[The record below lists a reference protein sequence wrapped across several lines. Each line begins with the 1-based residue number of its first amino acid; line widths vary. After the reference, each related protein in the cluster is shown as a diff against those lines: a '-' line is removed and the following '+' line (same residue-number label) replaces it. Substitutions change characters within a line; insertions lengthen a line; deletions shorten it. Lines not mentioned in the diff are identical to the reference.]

1 MPTKKQLQ
9 TLDKYVDAIHEIL
22 IDQINGMRARAD
34 RQLTVNRMIFVRLL
48 GQMLYEAPKLH
59 TGLVSVRLV
68 EQKLNNFSTKGCLE
82 HHQSR
87 QKGGSALIDLIDKA
101 VATGVNPTKKQI
113 QEIALIY
120 CQVHYTTAYEND
132 QLRKHQR
139 KCSSEAA
146 YRRAN
151 IQLIEARDLFT
162 KKGRHSQ
169 KWKEQMRLKYQPIV
183 DAYNNPVVNEVPL
196 PELPIVIN

>member
-1 MPTKKQLQ
+1 MPTKKQQQ

-22 IDQINGMRARAD
+22 IDQIEGMRAQKH
-34 RQLTVNRMIFVRLL
+34 RQLTVNRMIFIRLL

-59 TGLVSVRLV
+59 TGLVSIRLV
-68 EQKLNNFSTKGCLE
+68 EQKLKNFGTKGCLE

-87 QKGGSALIDLIDKA
+87 QKGGNALVDLIDRA
-101 VATGVNPTKKQI
+101 ITTGTNPSRQ
-113 QEIALIY
+113 QVRDIALIY
-120 CQVHYTTAYEND
+120 CQVHYTTAYENE

-162 KKGRHSQ
+162 KKGRHSEE
-169 KWKEQMRLKYQPIV
+169 WKQQMRLKYQPVV
-183 DAYNNPVVNEVPL
+183 DAYNNPSFDDTQL
-196 PELPIVIN
+196 PEFPLVIN